1 MYQTISLHTD
11 VMHPDEHHAIDCISV
26 DQEFQKLIP
35 PISDDERQ
43 QLEQNII
50 AAGGVR
56 DPLTLW
62 LRSDEDWVILDGHN
76 RFEICRRLSLPF
88 PYHEVEFDTRDEA
101 ADWIDK
107 NQLGRR
113 NLDARQMSLLRGRRY
128 NRTKKANDGSR
139 GNQHTEAADKMS
151 TATAESL
158 AAEHGV
164 NEKTI
169 RRDGEFAEAVET
181 LGIEREIVAGEIDAP
196 KHEIVEAAA
205 ALPDKPTADEIKQA
219 RETVKTSAAKSRSG
233 KQAAKPTAGES
244 RRKNAGAAHRI
255 TKALIT
261 LRNAV
266 ESLAETDSTHR
277 DHALAELQRY
287 VARLSR
293 PQAIAAAKPDKA
305 RPDDELRAA
314 VVKRWGAMRE
324 WDKHWG
330 ITDMKDVRRL
340 FVEVVREEQKQFDK

>member
-113 NLDARQMSLLRGRRY
+113 NLDARQMSLLRGRRLKRAEKSQGK
-128 NRTKKANDGSR
+128 RTDTLSQSGTKLDVAQKI
-139 GNQHTEAADKMS
+139 AD
-151 TATAESL
+151 
-158 AAEHGV
+158 EHGV
-164 NEKTI
+164 S
-169 RRDGEFAEAVET
+169 RSQVYRDKDFAEAVET

-233 KQAAKPTAGES
+233 KQAAKPPAGES